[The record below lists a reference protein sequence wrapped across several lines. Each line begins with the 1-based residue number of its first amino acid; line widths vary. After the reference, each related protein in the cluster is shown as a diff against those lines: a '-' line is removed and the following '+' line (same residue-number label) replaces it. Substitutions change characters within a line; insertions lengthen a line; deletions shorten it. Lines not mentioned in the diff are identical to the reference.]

1 MAIVKVLEDLSTYPH
16 LQILKKEEKF
26 DDYFEKQQVNCRS
39 SELRWH
45 KLSLVY
51 NSSGAERCQSL
62 MESFIE
68 SLEDRI
74 YMFPVHSLP
83 RFRLS
88 QEEHVM
94 LLNVLFINIAGK
106 IKS

>member
-1 MAIVKVLEDLSTYPH
+1 MSIVKVLEDLSTYPH

-39 SELRWH
+39 SEIRWH
-45 KLSLVY
+45 KLSMVY
-51 NSSGAERCQSL
+51 NSSGADRCPSL
-62 MESFIE
+62 TESLRE

-74 YMFPVHSLP
+74 YIFPVHFLP
-83 RFRLS
+83 CFRLS

-94 LLNVLFINIAGK
+94 LLNELFY
-106 IKS
+106 